1 MERQYDLVIIGS
13 GPAGMSA
20 SIYAS
25 RAGLKTAMLDLGAP
39 GGKLNKTSEIA
50 NWPGILSG
58 SGMDLAKAMFEHA
71 TAFGSEYIYGNVV
84 KVVDGETHKTV
95 ICEDGETYRAKAVIV
110 ASGTKERTLNIPG
123 EEANVGRGVSYC
135 AVCDGAFFKNREVA
149 VIGGGN
155 AALEEAEYLTQFAD
169 KVYIVIRRDVF
180 RADQIVQDRIITNSK
195 IDIIRCHVPRRIDD
209 DGTRVTGIVIA
220 DVNTQTETTLNV
232 QGIFPYIGQ
241 DPATDFLADLDVLDE
256 HGYIKVD
263 ANCETTYH
271 GIYGAGDVIVK
282 PLRQVVTAVND
293 GAIAAQH
300 AFHQVRGI

>member
-1 MERQYDLVIIGS
+1 
-13 GPAGMSA
+13 
-20 SIYAS
+20 
-25 RAGLKTAMLDLGAP
+25 MLDLGAP

-58 SGMDLAKAMFEHA
+58 SGMDLANAMFEHA

-195 IDIIRCHVPRRIDD
+195 IDIIRRHVPRRIDD

-263 ANCETTYH
+263 ANCETTCH

>member
-58 SGMDLAKAMFEHA
+58 TGMDLANAMFEHA

-256 HGYIKVD
+256 QGYIKVD
-263 ANCETTYH
+263 ANCETTCH

>member
-58 SGMDLAKAMFEHA
+58 SGMDLANAMFEHA

-95 ICEDGETYRAKAVIV
+95 ICEDGETYRAQAVIV

-263 ANCETTYH
+263 ANCETTCH

>member
-58 SGMDLAKAMFEHA
+58 SGMDLANAMFEHA

-155 AALEEAEYLTQFAD
+155 AALEEA
-169 KVYIVIRRDVF
+169 
-180 RADQIVQDRIITNSK
+180 
-195 IDIIRCHVPRRIDD
+195 
-209 DGTRVTGIVIA
+209 
-220 DVNTQTETTLNV
+220 
-232 QGIFPYIGQ
+232 
-241 DPATDFLADLDVLDE
+241 
-256 HGYIKVD
+256 
-263 ANCETTYH
+263 
-271 GIYGAGDVIVK
+271 
-282 PLRQVVTAVND
+282 
-293 GAIAAQH
+293 
-300 AFHQVRGI
+300 

>member
-25 RAGLKTAMLDLGAP
+25 RAGLKTVILEAGAP
-39 GGKLNKTSEIA
+39 GGKLIKTNEIA
-50 NWPGILSG
+50 NWPGIVSG
-58 SGMDLAKAMFEHA
+58 KGMELADAMFEHA
-71 TAFGSEYIYGNVV
+71 TAFGSEYAYGNVV
-84 KVVDGETHKTV
+84 KVIANESEKAV
-95 ICEDGETYRAKAVIV
+95 ICEDGTTYTAKAVIV
-110 ASGTKERTLNIPG
+110 ASGTKERMLNIPG

-169 KVYIVIRRDVF
+169 KVHIIIRRDVF
-180 RADQIVQDRIITNSK
+180 RADQIVQDHIAANDK
-195 IDIIRCHVPRRIDD
+195 IHVIRHHVPKRICD
-209 DGTRVTGIVIA
+209 DGIRVSGIVIA
-220 DVNTQTETTLNV
+220 DVNTKEETTLSV
-232 QGIFPYIGQ
+232 QGVFPYIGQ

-256 HGYIKVD
+256 RGYMVVD
-263 ANCETTYH
+263 ANCETRCH

-282 PLRQVVTAVND
+282 SLRQVVTAVND

-300 AFHQVRGI
+300 AFHQLRGI

>member
-1 MERQYDLVIIGS
+1 MERQYDLIIIGS

-25 RAGLKTAMLDLGAP
+25 RAGLKTALIEQGAP

-50 NWPGILSG
+50 NWPGIVSG
-58 SGMDLAKAMFEHA
+58 GGMELADAMFEHA
-71 TAFGSEYIYGNVV
+71 TAFGSEYIYGHVV
-84 KVVDGETHKTV
+84 KVIDGDAQKTV
-95 ICEDGETYRAKAVIV
+95 VCDDGNNYFARAVIV
-110 ASGTKERTLNIPG
+110 ASGTKERMLNIPG
-123 EEANVGRGVSYC
+123 EEANIGRGVSYC
-135 AVCDGAFFKNREVA
+135 AVCDGAFFKQRKVA

-169 KVYIVIRRDVF
+169 HVSIIIRRDVF
-180 RADQIVQDRIITNSK
+180 RADQIIQDRILANDKITV
-195 IDIIRCHVPRRIDD
+195 IRHHVPVCILD
-209 DGTRVTGIVIA
+209 DGSRVSGLKIA
-220 DVNTQTETTLNV
+220 DVNTNETTLLEV

-241 DPATDFLADLDVLDE
+241 DPETDCLADLDVLDE
-256 HGYIKVD
+256 HGYMIVD
-263 ANCETTYH
+263 QNCETKRP

-300 AFHQVRGI
+300 AFHQLRGI

>member
-58 SGMDLAKAMFEHA
+58 SGMDLANAMFEHA

-84 KVVDGETHKTV
+84 KVADGETHKTV

-195 IDIIRCHVPRRIDD
+195 IDIIRRHVPRRIDD

-263 ANCETTYH
+263 ANCETTCH